1 MKRSI
6 PIIAALVAGVVIGIV
21 IPRLTT
27 DSEVTD
33 STATVDAHA
42 DHGHAS
48 GEGQDEI
55 TTNPPEGVTDWCIE
69 HRVPESVC
77 TKCNPSLITEFKEHN
92 DWCVEHG
99 LPESHCRLCNPG
111 IEFPQE
117 AALRAMQPALD
128 LGVSVFFPTNQAL
141 CATDG
146 AVIQFA
152 SAETFSR
159 TGLTVEPART
169 TTEIAEIEAPAEV
182 VFDQASASILTLP
195 VRSSVVHWL
204 KEPGEVVREGQM
216 IALCESPEASRMKGE
231 YLEACADAE
240 KHEKDQARQEE
251 LFRRNLIDAATY
263 EQTQA
268 EAKSAEA
275 RRHKSE
281 SELRALGLD
290 NADIEEVRDGKLSA
304 RFALRAPSSGTLV
317 ERSAPLGIALEEG
330 TQLAT
335 VADPSKLWIEA
346 RVRDTDLR
354 RIEHGQ
360 TAIFTSEGAHLDR
373 VEARV
378 IWVSQYLDPST
389 RTGVV
394 RAEPVVDATTLR
406 ANQFGHLD
414 FIDQSAESSVLVPRD
429 AVQWEGCCHV
439 VFVREAQDR
448 YRPRKVT
455 IAKADNAHYRVL
467 AGLTADDWVVVHG
480 SFLLKTELKKSSI
493 GAGCCGLEAKS

>member
-1 MKRSI
+1 MKQLI
-6 PIIAALVAGVVIGIV
+6 TLVLAVALGVILGVYVIRPGTDASEPATTVAD
-21 IPRLTT
+21 PHT
-27 DSEVTD
+27 DHD
-33 STATVDAHA
+33 HA
-42 DHGHAS
+42 P
-48 GEGQDEI
+48 GEGH
-55 TTNPPEGVTDWCIE
+55 EGATDTSVSAVSDWCFE
-69 HRVPESVC
+69 HRVPESIC
-77 TKCNPSLITEFKEHN
+77 TKCNPALVDQFKSRN

-111 IEFPQE
+111 IAFPQE
-117 AALRAMQPALD
+117 AAIRAMQPELD
-128 LGVSVFFPTNQAL
+128 LGVSVFFPGNQAL

-152 SAETFSR
+152 SEETFSR

-182 VFDQASASILTLP
+182 VFDQASAAMVTLP
-195 VRSSVVHWL
+195 VRASVVHWM
-204 KEPGEVVREGQM
+204 KEPGEIVREGQM
-216 IALCESPEASRMKGE
+216 IALCESPETSRIKGE
-231 YLEACADAE
+231 YLEACADAD
-240 KHEKDQARQEE
+240 KHVKDQKRQEE
-251 LFRRNLIDAATY
+251 LFRRNLIDAATF
-263 EQTQA
+263 EQAQS

-275 RRHKSE
+275 RRQKSE
-281 SELRALGLD
+281 GELRALGLD
-290 NADIEEVRDGKLSA
+290 DADLSEVRAGKLTA
-304 RFALRAPSSGTLV
+304 RFALRSPSNGALV
-317 ERSAPLGIALEEG
+317 ERSAPLGVALEEG
-330 TQLAT
+330 TELAT
-335 VADPSKLWIEA
+335 VADPNKLWIEA

-354 RIEHGQ
+354 RIGLGQ
-360 TAIFTSEGAHLDR
+360 SAVFTTEGRHLDR

-378 IWVSQYLDPST
+378 IWVSQYLDPLT

-394 RAEPVVDATTLR
+394 RVRPVADASTLR

-414 FIDQSAESSVLVPRD
+414 FIEQTVETSVLVPRD

-467 AGLTADDWVVVHG
+467 SGLSPDEWVVVHG